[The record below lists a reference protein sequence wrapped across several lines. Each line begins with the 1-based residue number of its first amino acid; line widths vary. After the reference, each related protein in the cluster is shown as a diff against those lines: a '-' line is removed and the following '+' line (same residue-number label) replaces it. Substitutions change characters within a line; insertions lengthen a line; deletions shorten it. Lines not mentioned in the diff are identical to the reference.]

1 MIIIPQLD
9 FKVDEE
15 RWGDPF
21 DPNDEDQLT
30 TENISGYIAYMIMIY
45 QSREYKDNELWEI
58 FHEDFE
64 NFTVEIFSQAHRQ
77 ALRDLRTHLEN
88 NGVWIRRVK
97 GLSYTRVLKECLEEK
112 NPHEWT
118 EQETRERNRS
128 THQSTTQPAQQTQ
141 ASQLQTPGTE
151 RAIEAPVPPRNRL
164 QWHQQRTYETPQPP
178 EQSQSLPPFPSIQ
191 QQRRQSH
198 QPYEQF
204 PIPRQGDKDDT
215 PSKLLTDLMKI
226 YNSDERKYGGE
237 EYDILDIKLQVFY
250 DCCSKIGIQET
261 HYHAAFSVMLK
272 GRASNFYYDKIAGRS
287 FDFKTMV
294 SMTKTHFE
302 TEENHQKYLSEWRE
316 TTFQRT
322 ISANPEKSRLEC
334 FQIMVDKL
342 QNIQRGLSREYQY
355 EHNLRDQ
362 VISACRGVEECN
374 LALYKPANTF
384 EGVCAELR
392 SAIGTAMRSRDPASA
407 FNTQDDGNGY
417 GQNWTDR
424 TYGGRGRRYDR
435 GYGQRGGGFRNYR
448 GVNQRNQE
456 RGNFR
461 RGYRGNYGESR
472 QKKCYVC
479 EQPGCW
485 STKHSVEERQQAY
498 NKFRQYAQHTV
509 DHEITPQFYQSFLAQ
524 FEGVE
529 GIFDNDSIGD
539 VEQCLMEMEIDTENY
554 LTELGEVNGV
564 QTVAI
569 LNDQSTLHAIVRK
582 DLFNE
587 LADSNETSAFTFDNR
602 YSSDIFQGIMPDSG
616 AAGVSTAGNPQ
627 FLALQKLDPRV
638 QLDTST
644 AGDHKIR
651 FGKGTAFSQ
660 GTIQVH
666 TPIGVITFHVVLA
679 NTPFLFCIQD
689 MDAMGVKF
697 DNLRN
702 VLIQGDKVIPVVRKW
717 GHPWML
723 LYQPE
728 HSLAWS
734 HLTELELR
742 QLHRRFGH
750 PSVRRLVR
758 ILERAGHDP
767 NTKYIQH
774 LTKYC
779 HQCQMHGKSPG
790 RFKFTLKDDY
800 EFNYSVIIDV
810 LYLDGRPVLQVV
822 DSSTSFQAA
831 RFLKDM
837 SAKNAWD
844 TLRMCWIDTYQ
855 GPPEYI
861 VHDAGK
867 NFSSTEFRQHA
878 GSMAIEVK
886 EVPIEAHNSI
896 GKVERYHIPLRR
908 SYEIIRDELNGEQI
922 DKEIALQMAVKAVND
937 SAGPDGI
944 VPTLLVFGAYPRMT
958 DMDPPS
964 PSIVKRAQAIHAATK
979 EVRRLY
985 AERQVNDALAMR
997 NGPNTK
1003 PTLDLPINSDVRVW
1017 REKGGWKGP
1026 YKLLAT
1032 NCETCTVAMPHGPA
1046 NFRSTVVK
1054 PYYTG
1059 EAQEDEQQ
1067 RGQANARQHDD
1078 QADQDQADQD
1088 QADQDQAD
1096 QDQADQDQA
1105 DQVSQS
1111 DDNRIIVEDNQPKRR
1126 GRGRPLGS
1134 RNKSRP
1140 MINVRR
1146 SNRQHFIE
1154 DIEDFDDQF
1163 IIAIIEELE
1172 TSMAFMTNKE
1182 QADMELSIKLRKEG
1196 IITTPGAPFEASWN
1210 QEINGLIAKGVFKFE
1225 EYNPKK
1231 HVGIRIFN
1239 SRLVNEVKGKATDS
1253 PYEKSRLVIQAY
1265 NDEGKEM
1272 ILTQSPTIQRAS
1284 QRVIAALAPSLFQLP
1299 DKNIKMWLRDITQ
1312 AYVQSTTSLNRL
1324 ILARPPK
1331 EIQHMYS
1338 PNTIMVVLKPLY
1350 GIPEAGTHWWAT
1362 YHKHHKEKLSM
1373 VTSTYDPCLLIT
1385 TTEDVFGIV
1394 GMQTDDTLILGSEEF
1409 SVLENDELTKANLS
1423 AKPKEVLCLNT
1434 PLIFNGCIL
1443 IQHEDTVEIRQKEQ
1457 ARKLKLVD
1465 AKSENFKHEY
1475 MEQRARGA
1483 YIATICQPEAAFDL
1497 SVAAQHQNPT
1507 ESEATALNKRLDWQ
1521 IKHMERGI
1529 RYIALDLA
1537 TVKLFVFVDG
1547 SFANNKDFSSQ
1558 IGYEIIVAN
1567 EITGDEV
1574 FEIKGNLIHYSSTKS
1589 KRVTRSVLASEIYGM
1604 VGGVDMAIAINT
1616 TIKMIMDQ
1624 LGFTSIPII
1633 VCTDSYSLYEC
1644 LVKLGTTKEKRLM
1657 IDIMAIRQS
1666 YERRELQEI
1675 RWINGQDNPADAMT
1689 KSNPNRALE
1698 KFLDTNHL
1706 QVRIEGW
1713 VKRGE

>member
-1 MIIIPQLD
+1 MTNIPQLD

-21 DPNDEDQLT
+21 DPNDKDQQT
-30 TENISGYIAYMIMIY
+30 TENISGYIAYVIMIY
-45 QSREYKDNELWEI
+45 QSRRYKDNDLWEI

-64 NFTVEIFSQAHRQ
+64 NFTIEIFSQAHRQ

-97 GLSYTRVLKECLEEK
+97 GSSYAKVLKECLEEE

-118 EQETRERNRS
+118 EQETRERNQS
-128 THQSTTQPAQQTQ
+128 AHQSAAQPAQQSQ
-141 ASQLQTPGTE
+141 VPQLQTPRTE
-151 RAIEAPVPPRNRL
+151 QAAQTAVPPRRL
-164 QWHQQRTYETPQPP
+164 QWHQQRTYETPQSPDQP
-178 EQSQSLPPFPSIQ
+178 QSLPPFSSIR
-191 QQRRQSH
+191 QQRRPSH
-198 QPYEQF
+198 QPYGQF
-204 PIPRQGDKDDT
+204 PIPEQGDKDDT

-226 YNSDERKYGGE
+226 YNSDERKYSGE
-237 EYDILDIKLQVFY
+237 EYDILDVKLQVFY
-250 DCCSKIGIQET
+250 DCCSKIGIPET

-294 SMTKTHFE
+294 NMTKTHFE

-316 TTFQRT
+316 TTFHRT
-322 ISANPEKSRLEC
+322 IAANPEKSRLDC

-342 QNIQRGLSREYQY
+342 QKIQRGLSKEYQY

-362 VISACRGVEECN
+362 IISACRGVEECN

-392 SAIGTAMRSRDPASA
+392 SAIGTAVRSRDPTSA
-407 FNTQDDGNGY
+407 FEYDH
-417 GQNWTDR
+417 NWTDR

-435 GYGQRGGGFRNYR
+435 GYGQRGGSRGYR
-448 GVNQRNQE
+448 GSNQRNQE
-456 RGNFR
+456 RENFR
-461 RGYRGNYGESR
+461 GGHRGKYGESR

-479 EQPGCW
+479 GQMGCW

-509 DHEITPQFYQSFLAQ
+509 EHEITPQFYQSFLAQ

-529 GIFDNDSIGD
+529 GIPDNDSIGD

-554 LTELGEVNGV
+554 LTELGEVNGI

-569 LNDQSTLHAIVRK
+569 LNDQSTLHAIIRK
-582 DLFNE
+582 DPFNE
-587 LADSNETSAFTFDNR
+587 PADSIETSAFTFDSR

-660 GTIQVH
+660 GTIQVY
-666 TPIGVITFHVVLA
+666 TPIGIITFHVVPA

-702 VLIQGDKVIPVVRKW
+702 VLIQGDKVIPIIRKW

-723 LYQPE
+723 LHQPE

-767 NTKYIQH
+767 NTKYVQH

-779 HQCQMHGKSPG
+779 RQCQMHGKSPG

-844 TLRMCWIDTYQ
+844 TLRICWIDTYQ

-878 GSMAIEVK
+878 RSMAIEVK
-886 EVPIEAHNSI
+886 EVPVEAHNSI

-908 SYEIIRDELNGEQI
+908 SYEIIRDELDSEQI
-922 DKEIALQMAVKAVND
+922 DKEIILQMAVKAVND

-944 VPTLLVFGAYPRMT
+944 VPTLLVFGAYPRIT

-964 PSIVKRAQAIHAATK
+964 LSIVKRAQAIQAATK

-985 AERQVNDALAMR
+985 AQRQVSDALAMR

-1032 NCETCTVAMPHGPA
+1032 NGETCTVAMPHGPT

-1054 PYYTG
+1054 PYYTE
-1059 EAQEDEQQ
+1059 EASEDEQQ
-1067 RGQANARQHDD
+1067 RDQANEQQHGE
-1078 QADQDQADQD
+1078 QEQDQAGQI
-1088 QADQDQAD
+1088 
-1096 QDQADQDQA
+1096 
-1105 DQVSQS
+1105 SQS
-1111 DDNRIIVEDNQPKRR
+1111 DDNEIIVDTNQPQRR
-1126 GRGRPLGS
+1126 GRGRPRGS
-1134 RNKSRP
+1134 RNKP
-1140 MINVRR
+1140 KPAINPHHVT
-1146 SNRQHFIE
+1146 E
-1154 DIEDFDDQF
+1154 DITDFNDQF
-1163 IIAIIEELE
+1163 VTAIIKELE
-1172 TSMAFMTNKE
+1172 TSMAFMTSKE
-1182 QADMELSIKLRKEG
+1182 QADMELSLKLRKEG
-1196 IITTPGAPFEASWN
+1196 IITTLGAPFEASWN
-1210 QEINGLIAKGVFKFE
+1210 QEINGLIAKGVFRFE
-1225 EYNPKK
+1225 EYDPEK
-1231 HVGIRIFN
+1231 HAGVRIFN
-1239 SRLVNEVKGKATDS
+1239 SRLVNEVKGKATNS

-1284 QRVIAALAPSLFQLP
+1284 QRVIVALAPSLAQLP
-1299 DKNIKMWLRDITQ
+1299 EKNIKMWLRDITQ
-1312 AYVQSTTSLNRL
+1312 AYVQSTTFLNRL

-1362 YHKHHKEKLSM
+1362 YHRHHKEKLSM

-1385 TTEDVFGIV
+1385 TTENAFGIV

-1409 SVLENDELTKANLS
+1409 SILENDELTKANLS
-1423 AKPKEVLCLNT
+1423 AKPKEVLCSNT

-1443 IQHEDTVEIRQKEQ
+1443 TQHEDVVELHQKEQ
-1457 ARKLKLVD
+1457 AKKLKLVD

-1521 IKHMERGI
+1521 MKHMDRGI
-1529 RYIALDLA
+1529 RYIALDIS
-1537 TVKLFVFVDG
+1537 TIKLFVFVDG

-1558 IGYEIIVAN
+1558 IGYEIILAN
-1567 EITGDEV
+1567 EITGNEE

-1616 TIKMIMDQ
+1616 TITMITDQ
-1624 LGFTSIPII
+1624 LGFKSIPII

-1706 QVRIEGW
+1706 QVRVEGW